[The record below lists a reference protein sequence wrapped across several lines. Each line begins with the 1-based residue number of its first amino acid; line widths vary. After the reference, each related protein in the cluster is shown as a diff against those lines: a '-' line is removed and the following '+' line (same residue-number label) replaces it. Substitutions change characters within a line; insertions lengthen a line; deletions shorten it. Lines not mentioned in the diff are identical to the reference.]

1 MWVDCRSVIIHGA
14 ATVLTTRHADTR
26 TSLTITAPA
35 TGHSG
40 EVDELVPYGELRVR
54 KLPYERQR

>member
-1 MWVDCRSVIIHGA
+1 MIIHGA
-14 ATVLTTRHADTR
+14 ATVLTTKHADTR

>member
-1 MWVDCRSVIIHGA
+1 MCRSVIIHGA
-14 ATVLTTRHADTR
+14 ATVLTTKHADTR

-54 KLPYERQR
+54 ELPYERQR